1 MKLKNIKLIGQG
13 SFAIVYLVQDLIT
26 GKFYAKKVVETTK
39 MNPLEYKLFSTE
51 KSILRTSLSYNFKN
65 IVKLHRV
72 EKEPSGRYNLILDY
86 CNGGSLHDC
95 LYNYINRFGKPFS
108 ENIVRYL
115 MKQILIGVE
124 CLHNFGIIHR
134 DLKLGNILIN
144 YKNENDRINLNILSS
159 EIKIT
164 DFNASYYPNKSEPK
178 TAIGTIPNMA
188 PEVIKKH
195 VFTQVKECDYDN
207 KIDIWSLGTICYE
220 MLFGKPLFS
229 NEPNYENFNNIINAN
244 FNIPKTISPQ
254 ARSFL
259 YCMLQKDG
267 INRLS
272 CSQLLNTEFIKGN
285 FYNAHTL
292 DYNNNIPKINHYYK
306 QKNHEFIQEN
316 FYNEHTLDYN
326 NNIPKINHYY
336 KQKNHEFIQE
346 NFNNAHT
353 LCYNNNIPKINHYYK
368 QKTHDFIKE
377 NIFIEQHLNN
387 NNISIMNHSYNQK
400 FINIVFEDN
409 KGKNTVASVDENT
422 RIKDVIKLYF
432 DKIKRSDLIY
442 NYNKY
447 IKFISNGKDLKDNF
461 NNTVKNTHSGFIMT
475 IHVMYLKDVLG
486 S

>member
-1 MKLKNIKLIGQG
+1 
-13 SFAIVYLVQDLIT
+13 
-26 GKFYAKKVVETTK
+26 
-39 MNPLEYKLFSTE
+39 
-51 KSILRTSLSYNFKN
+51 
-65 IVKLHRV
+65 
-72 EKEPSGRYNLILDY
+72 
-86 CNGGSLHDC
+86 
-95 LYNYINRFGKPFS
+95 
-108 ENIVRYL
+108 

-164 DFNASYYPNKSEPK
+164 DFNASYYPNNSEPK
-178 TAIGTIPNMA
+178 TVIGTIPNM
-188 PEVIKKH
+188 EQKKKKKR

-220 MLFGKPLFS
+220 MLFGKPLFGNIQN
-229 NEPNYENFNNIINAN
+229 NEMINNILNAN

-306 QKNHEFIQEN
+306 QK
-316 FYNEHTLDYN
+316 
-326 NNIPKINHYY
+326 
-336 KQKNHEFIQE
+336 
-346 NFNNAHT
+346 
-353 LCYNNNIPKINHYYK
+353 
-368 QKTHDFIKE
+368 THDFIKE
-377 NIFIEQHLNN
+377 NIFIEQPLNN

-400 FINIVFEDN
+400 FINIVFEDI
-409 KGKNTVASVDENT
+409 KGKNTVVSVDENT

-447 IKFISNGKDLKDNF
+447 IKFIFNGKDLKDYF
-461 NNTVKNTHSGFIMT
+461 NNTVKNTHSGYIMT
-475 IHVMYLKDVLG
+475 IQVMYLKDVLG

>member
-1 MKLKNIKLIGQG
+1 MKLKNINLIGQG
-13 SFAIVYLVQDLIT
+13 TFASVYLVQDLIT
-26 GKFYAKKVVETTK
+26 GKYYAKKVVETSK
-39 MNPLEYKLFSTE
+39 MNPLEYKLFSSE

-86 CNGGSLHDC
+86 CNGGSLHKC
-95 LYNYINRFGKPFS
+95 LCNYINRYRKPFS

-188 PEVIKKH
+188 PEVIKKL

-316 FYNEHTLDYN
+316 F
-326 NNIPKINHYY
+326 
-336 KQKNHEFIQE
+336 
-346 NFNNAHT
+346 NNAHT

-377 NIFIEQHLNN
+377 NIFIEQPLNN

-409 KGKNTVASVDENT
+409 AKGKNTVVSVDENT

-447 IKFISNGKDLKDNF
+447 IKFIYNGKDLKDNF
-461 NNTVKNTHSGFIMT
+461 NNTVKNTLSGFTMT
-475 IHVMYLKDVLG
+475 ILVIHLNDVVG

>member
-1 MKLKNIKLIGQG
+1 MKLKNINLIGQG
-13 SFAIVYLVQDLIT
+13 TFASVYLVQDLIT
-26 GKFYAKKVVETTK
+26 GKIYAKKVVETSK
-39 MNPLEYKLFSTE
+39 MNPLEYKLFSAE
-51 KSILRTSLSYNFKN
+51 KLILRTSSSYNFKN

-86 CNGGSLHDC
+86 CNGGSLHKC
-95 LYNYINRFGKPFS
+95 LCNYINRYRKPFS

-164 DFNASYYPNKSEPK
+164 DFNASYYPNNSEPK
-178 TAIGTIPNMA
+178 TILGTIPNMA
-188 PEVIKKH
+188 PEVIKNR

-220 MLFGKPLFS
+220 MLFGKSLFG
-229 NEPNYENFNNIINAN
+229 NEKNYENFNNIINAN

-306 QKNHEFIQEN
+306 QK
-316 FYNEHTLDYN
+316 
-326 NNIPKINHYY
+326 
-336 KQKNHEFIQE
+336 
-346 NFNNAHT
+346 
-353 LCYNNNIPKINHYYK
+353 
-368 QKTHDFIKE
+368 THDFIKE
-377 NIFIEQHLNN
+377 NIFIEQPLNN

-400 FINIVFEDN
+400 FINIYFEDS
-409 KGKNTVASVDENT
+409 KGKKTVVNVDENT
-422 RIKDVIKLYF
+422 RIKDAIKLYF

-447 IKFISNGKDLKDNF
+447 IKFISNGKDLKDYF
-461 NNTVKNTHSGFIMT
+461 NNTVKKTHAGFTMT
-475 IHVMYLKDVLG
+475 IQVMYLNEVLG

>member
-1 MKLKNIKLIGQG
+1 MKLKNINLIGQG
-13 SFAIVYLVQDLIT
+13 AFASVYLVQDLIT
-26 GKFYAKKVVETTK
+26 GKYYAKKVVETSK
-39 MNPLEYKLFSTE
+39 MNPLEYKLFSAE
-51 KSILRTSLSYNFKN
+51 KLILRTSSSYNFKN

-159 EIKIT
+159 EIKIL
-164 DFNASYYPNKSEPK
+164 
-178 TAIGTIPNMA
+178 GTIPNMA
-188 PEVIKKH
+188 PEVIKNGP
-195 VFTQVKECDYDN
+195 FTQVKKCDYDN

-220 MLFGKPLFS
+220 MLFGKPLFGNIQN
-229 NEPNYENFNNIINAN
+229 NEMINNILNAN

-316 FYNEHTLDYN
+316 F
-326 NNIPKINHYY
+326 
-336 KQKNHEFIQE
+336 
-346 NFNNAHT
+346 NNAHT

-377 NIFIEQHLNN
+377 NIFIEQPLNN

-409 KGKNTVASVDENT
+409 AKGKNTVVSVDENT

-447 IKFISNGKDLKDNF
+447 IKFISNGKDLKDYF

-475 IHVMYLKDVLG
+475 IQVMYLKDVLG

>member
-86 CNGGSLHDC
+86 CNGGSLHEC
-95 LYNYINRFGKPFS
+95 LKNYINRYRKPFS

-188 PEVIKKH
+188 PEVIKKR
-195 VFTQVKECDYDN
+195 VFSQVKECDYDN

-220 MLFGKPLFS
+220 MLFGKSLFG
-229 NEPNYENFNNIINAN
+229 NEKNYENFNNIINAN

-316 FYNEHTLDYN
+316 Y
-326 NNIPKINHYY
+326 
-336 KQKNHEFIQE
+336 
-346 NFNNAHT
+346 NNAHT

-377 NIFIEQHLNN
+377 NIFIEQPLNN

-409 KGKNTVASVDENT
+409 AKGKNTVVSVDENT

-442 NYNKY
+442 NYSKY
-447 IKFISNGKDLKDNF
+447 IKFIFNGQNLKDYF
-461 NNTVKNTHSGFIMT
+461 NNTVKNTLSGFTMT
-475 IHVMYLKDVLG
+475 ILVIHLNDVVG

>member
-1 MKLKNIKLIGQG
+1 MKLKNINLIGQG
-13 SFAIVYLVQDLIT
+13 AFASVYLVQDLIT
-26 GKFYAKKVVETTK
+26 GKYYAKKVVKTSK
-39 MNPLEYKLFSTE
+39 MSKKLLHYFIAE
-51 KSILRTSLSYNFKN
+51 KLILRASIAYNFKN
-65 IVKLHRV
+65 IIKAHRIEKLTN
-72 EKEPSGRYNLILDY
+72 GDYNLILDY

-95 LYNYINRFGKPFS
+95 LYNYINRFRKPFP

-115 MKQILIGVE
+115 MEQILIGVE
-124 CLHNFGIIHR
+124 CLHKFGIIHR
-134 DLKLGNILIN
+134 DLKLGNILIKYN
-144 YKNENDRINLNILSS
+144 NENDRINQNILAA
-159 EIKIT
+159 EIKIA
-164 DFNASYYPNKSEPK
+164 DFNTSYYPNDSEPK
-178 TAIGTIPNMA
+178 TFLGTIPNMA
-188 PEVIKKH
+188 PEVIKNGP
-195 VFTQVKECDYDN
+195 FTQVKKCDYDN

-220 MLFGKPLFS
+220 MLFGKPLFG
-229 NEPNYENFNNIINAN
+229 NIQNYEMINNIINAN

-292 DYNNNIPKINHYYK
+292 DYNNNIPKINHY
-306 QKNHEFIQEN
+306 N
-316 FYNEHTLDYN
+316 
-326 NNIPKINHYY
+326 

-447 IKFISNGKDLKDNF
+447 IKFIYNL
-461 NNTVKNTHSGFIMT
+461 
-475 IHVMYLKDVLG
+475 
-486 S
+486 

>member
-1 MKLKNIKLIGQG
+1 MEMKLKTIKPIGQG
-13 SFAIVYLVQDLIT
+13 TFASVYLVQDLIT

-86 CNGGSLHDC
+86 CNGGSLYEC
-95 LYNYINRFGKPFS
+95 LYNYINRYRKPFS

-144 YKNENDRINLNILSS
+144 YKNENDRINQNILSS

-188 PEVIKKH
+188 PEVIKKR

-229 NEPNYENFNNIINAN
+229 NEQSYENFNNIINAN

-254 ARSFL
+254 ARSFI

-316 FYNEHTLDYN
+316 FYNAHIIIISPRLIIITNKKLMTLLK
-326 NNIPKINHYY
+326 KI
-336 KQKNHEFIQE
+336 FS
-346 NFNNAHT
+346 
-353 LCYNNNIPKINHYYK
+353 
-368 QKTHDFIKE
+368 
-377 NIFIEQHLNN
+377 LNN
-387 NNISIMNHSYNQK
+387 
-400 FINIVFEDN
+400 
-409 KGKNTVASVDENT
+409 
-422 RIKDVIKLYF
+422 L
-432 DKIKRSDLIY
+432 
-442 NYNKY
+442 
-447 IKFISNGKDLKDNF
+447 
-461 NNTVKNTHSGFIMT
+461 
-475 IHVMYLKDVLG
+475 
-486 S
+486 

>member
-1 MKLKNIKLIGQG
+1 MKLKNINLIGQG
-13 SFAIVYLVQDLIT
+13 AFASVYLVQDLIT
-26 GKFYAKKVVETTK
+26 GKYYAKKVVETSK
-39 MNPLEYKLFSTE
+39 MNPLEYKLFSSE

-95 LYNYINRFGKPFS
+95 LYNYINRYGKPFS

-144 YKNENDRINLNILSS
+144 YKNENDRINLNILAS

-164 DFNASYYPNKSEPK
+164 DFNASYYPNNSEPK
-178 TAIGTIPNMA
+178 TVIGTIPNMA
-188 PEVIKKH
+188 PEVIKNQ

-229 NEPNYENFNNIINAN
+229 NEQSYENFNNIINAN

-292 DYNNNIPKINHYYK
+292 DYNNNIPKIDHYYK
-306 QKNHEFIQEN
+306 QKNREFIQEN
-316 FYNEHTLDYN
+316 Y
-326 NNIPKINHYY
+326 
-336 KQKNHEFIQE
+336 
-346 NFNNAHT
+346 NNAHT

-377 NIFIEQHLNN
+377 NIFIEQPLNN

-409 KGKNTVASVDENT
+409 AKGKNTVVSVDENT

-447 IKFISNGKDLKDNF
+447 IKFIYNGKDLKDNF
-461 NNTVKNTHSGFIMT
+461 NNTVKNTLSGFMMT
-475 IHVMYLKDVLG
+475 ILVIHLNDVVG

>member
-1 MKLKNIKLIGQG
+1 MKLKNINLIGQG
-13 SFAIVYLVQDLIT
+13 AFASVYLVQDLIT
-26 GKFYAKKVVETTK
+26 GKHYAKKVVETSK
-39 MNPLEYKLFSTE
+39 MNPLEYKLFSSE

-95 LYNYINRFGKPFS
+95 LYNYINRYGKPFS

-144 YKNENDRINLNILSS
+144 YKNKNDRINLNILAS

-164 DFNASYYPNKSEPK
+164 DFNASYYPNNSEPK

-188 PEVIKKH
+188 PEVIKNQ

-220 MLFGKPLFS
+220 MLFGKPLFGNIQN
-229 NEPNYENFNNIINAN
+229 NEMINNIINAN

-306 QKNHEFIQEN
+306 QK
-316 FYNEHTLDYN
+316 
-326 NNIPKINHYY
+326 
-336 KQKNHEFIQE
+336 
-346 NFNNAHT
+346 
-353 LCYNNNIPKINHYYK
+353 
-368 QKTHDFIKE
+368 THDFIKE
-377 NIFIEQHLNN
+377 NIFIEQPLNN

-400 FINIVFEDN
+400 FINIYFEDS
-409 KGKNTVASVDENT
+409 KGKKTVVNVDENT
-422 RIKDVIKLYF
+422 RIKDAIKLYF

-447 IKFISNGKDLKDNF
+447 IKFIFNGKDLKDYF
-461 NNTVKNTHSGFIMT
+461 NNTVKKTHAGFTMT
-475 IHVMYLKDVLG
+475 IQVMYLNEVLG